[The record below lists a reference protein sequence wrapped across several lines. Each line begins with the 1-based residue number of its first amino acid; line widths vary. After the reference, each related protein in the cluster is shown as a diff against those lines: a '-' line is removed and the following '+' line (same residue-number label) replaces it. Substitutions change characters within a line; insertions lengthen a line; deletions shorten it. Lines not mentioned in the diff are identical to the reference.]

1 MIDRIHAVIV
11 AGKGISVAGR
21 AGAHVHSGMP
31 AGARCGQKEKAL
43 TGVRAFQL
51 EASSGIEPL

>member
-1 MIDRIHAVIV
+1 MTGRQAAQRSRERESDR
-11 AGKGISVAGR
+11 S
-21 AGAHVHSGMP
+21 
-31 AGARCGQKEKAL
+31 QQKAL

>member
-1 MIDRIHAVIV
+1 MISGPNQGVFI
-11 AGKGISVAGR
+11 R
-21 AGAHVHSGMP
+21 AAK
-31 AGARCGQKEKAL
+31 RQTNKKAL

>member
-1 MIDRIHAVIV
+1 MTDRQPRND
-11 AGKGISVAGR
+11 R
-21 AGAHVHSGMP
+21 ASAK
-31 AGARCGQKEKAL
+31 AIAANKKAL